1 LFGLARLADLI
12 GQVHAS
18 RRELAEA
25 AVAAERIRAA
35 DNLRLA
41 VGDRPEPGAAGVLPL
56 LR

>member
-41 VGDRPEPGAAGVLPL
+41 VGDRPEPRAAGVLPL